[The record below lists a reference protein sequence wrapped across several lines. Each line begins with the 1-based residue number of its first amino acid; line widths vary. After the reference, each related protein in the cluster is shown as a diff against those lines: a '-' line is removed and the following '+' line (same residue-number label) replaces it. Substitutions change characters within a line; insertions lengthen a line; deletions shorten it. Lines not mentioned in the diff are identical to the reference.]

1 MFYLLI
7 SYRLLLAALHFNS
20 NGNRDVARTSEG
32 EARYAVRY
40 PRFRKGGWV
49 VHPIKE
55 KPSYGYATHLMVSL
69 VEEYCKSPQALQESS
84 AVLSSAAPPPPH
96 LFPPEGCQG

>member
-1 MFYLLI
+1 MSHCLRPIWTENINVMYFCCISLHWVSFGDLMFYLLI
-7 SYRLLLAALHFNS
+7 SYRLLLAALHFNN

-49 VHPIKE
+49 VRPIKE
-55 KPSYGYATHLMVSL
+55 KPSYG
-69 VEEYCKSPQALQESS
+69 
-84 AVLSSAAPPPPH
+84 
-96 LFPPEGCQG
+96 

>member
-1 MFYLLI
+1 MYFCCISLHWVSFGGLMFYLLI
-7 SYRLLLAALHFNS
+7 SYRLLLAALHYNS

-55 KPSYGYATHLMVSL
+55 KPSYG
-69 VEEYCKSPQALQESS
+69 
-84 AVLSSAAPPPPH
+84 
-96 LFPPEGCQG
+96 

>member
-1 MFYLLI
+1 MSCISVAFHCIGLALDYLLI
-7 SYRLLLAALHFNS
+7 SYRLLLAALHYNS
-20 NGNRDVARTSEG
+20 NGNRDVAQTSEG

-55 KPSYGYATHLMVSL
+55 KPSYG
-69 VEEYCKSPQALQESS
+69 
-84 AVLSSAAPPPPH
+84 
-96 LFPPEGCQG
+96 